1 MRAQRGQRPR
11 RCRQFQTSANAPY
24 LVRQG
29 SHFGLIL
36 CQEGSRRR
44 SAALST
50 ALSGI
55 ELVAYAAAA
64 TGEAVAG
71 LAAALAV
78 AKYRERARFEYE
90 LWLAVRDR
98 YGIAAKL
105 PELSADIDT
114 AAQRFVERCKAAG
127 LDNLAADVNTIGAA
141 FMDRCDDAY
150 DLCFEVRDRL
160 GLNAA
165 AHILEHLR
173 SSLTE
178 LYAAPP
184 EPQWPAE
191 VAAKSCHPCRWSC
204 LSTTI
209 ASASAAIADM

>member
-1 MRAQRGQRPR
+1 MVVEGRA
-11 RCRQFQTSANAPY
+11 
-24 LVRQG
+24 
-29 SHFGLIL
+29 
-36 CQEGSRRR
+36 RR

-50 ALSGI
+50 LSGI
-55 ELVAYAAAA
+55 ELVTFAAAA

-191 VAAKSCHPCRWSC
+191 VAAQILPSLPMVVFKHDDRERIRESRAYEA
-204 LSTTI
+204 TTGPPR
-209 ASASAAIADM
+209 